1 MTATEPPLLV
11 TGMPRTGTSWVG
23 KMLEAGGEVVYVNEP
38 LNPGHPPGH
47 SPGVLDAT
55 VTHQFQ
61 YVDPEDDGDWHAAFA
76 RTLALRYGF
85 VREVRRN
92 HKPYDLARM
101 LKYGTSFTLGRWRGR
116 HAMLDDPFA
125 IFCVPWLVRTFGVR
139 AVVLVRDPVSLVGSY
154 TKMAWKM
161 RFDQILDQPALLRD
175 LIGPAV
181 HDLHVAAKETDPV
194 RAAAMMWRAVY
205 GVVDRNYRALPG
217 VTIRRYEDL
226 ASNPVEEFHDL
237 YDYLGLRWR
246 RRAEKTVTAATTGTG
261 SDEASHRWTLRFGL
275 SKTAFRPMDSSA
287 ALRSAQDRLTP
298 EQIAT
303 VRELTRDLTS
313 RFYDTSPTPPPLAA
327 RRRPRRNGVDPDADA
342 PKPPRV
348 VTPPVP
354 DTPTGRIYTAPISP
368 APVDHAPVN

>member
-1 MTATEPPLLV
+1 
-11 TGMPRTGTSWVG
+11 
-23 KMLEAGGEVVYVNEP
+23 
-38 LNPGHPPGH
+38 
-47 SPGVLDAT
+47 
-55 VTHQFQ
+55 
-61 YVDPEDDGDWHAAFA
+61 
-76 RTLALRYGF
+76 
-85 VREVRRN
+85 
-92 HKPYDLARM
+92 M